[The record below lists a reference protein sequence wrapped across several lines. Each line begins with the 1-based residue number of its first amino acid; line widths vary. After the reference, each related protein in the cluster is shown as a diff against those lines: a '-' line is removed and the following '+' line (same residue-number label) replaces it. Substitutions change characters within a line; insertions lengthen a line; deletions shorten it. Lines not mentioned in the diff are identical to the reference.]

1 MLPPIEEGTKLMEAV
16 QLSGFTGLDSPSPKE
31 IVSERGHV
39 REQTIENFLAAG
51 YRKDQPLEIRI
62 GVALTTISNYLDHIS
77 PNELD
82 PAFRSEG

>member
-1 MLPPIEEGTKLMEAV
+1 MEAV
-16 QLSGFTGLDSPSPKE
+16 QLSGFTGLDSPSPKRSFLS
-31 IVSERGHV
+31 VVMCASR
-39 REQTIENFLAAG
+39 RFENFLAAG